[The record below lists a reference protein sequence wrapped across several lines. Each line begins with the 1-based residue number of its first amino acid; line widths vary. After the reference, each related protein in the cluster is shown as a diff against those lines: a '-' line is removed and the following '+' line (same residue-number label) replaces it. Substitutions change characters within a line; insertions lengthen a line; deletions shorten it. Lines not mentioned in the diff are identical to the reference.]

1 MPSPLDAALPASA
14 EIEALLTASFGARTT
29 IERVEPLHHPWVLRA
44 HLAETTGLPD
54 TVVVKC
60 RRPEGYGLRS
70 AEELTR
76 CEHAALAFI
85 ADDLRLDLAPC
96 LHAASPDS
104 RLLVLE
110 DLYPRTELAALLHRD
125 GHTAALD
132 AELTAF
138 ASSMG
143 ELAAT
148 SVGRATLFNARRTAL
163 GTGADRLGDW
173 EHAYAGLWRNG
184 LARAAAFGVP
194 LPAAAERDLETAVAE
209 LADPGPFLALTNG
222 DPESHNYLTGPSG
235 GGKLIDFEGAGF
247 RHALTAAT
255 SFTVPG
261 PDWLGVSGPE
271 QVEAFRRALART
283 VPEAEDDQRFGFG
296 LASASMVWVMTRTGR
311 LKTLDARSP
320 GDDSRTQMVA
330 LLESG
335 ARTAE
340 AHRVLPHL
348 AAWCRSTA
356 TLLRRRWPDTDI
368 DTAAPYTWRER
379 QGREPG
385 GHRRSGTEDAHAR
398 PRTDPDCPG
407 HCEILRDTT
416 QPEQPPS
423 GGVPAADDAVARLA
437 VDKIC
442 LPPQVSTQ
450 CAATAVGFAS
460 VQPVADRLSL
470 LPVVKQAGMP

>member
-1 MPSPLDAALPASA
+1 MPAPLDVALPTSA
-14 EIEALLTASFGARTT
+14 EIEALLTASVGARTT
-29 IERVEPLHHPWVLRA
+29 IERIEPLHHPWVLRA
-44 HLAETTGLPD
+44 HLAEATGLPE
-54 TVVVKC
+54 TVIVKC
-60 RRPEGYGLRS
+60 LRPEGYGLRS

-85 ADDLRLDLAPC
+85 ADDLCLDLAPG

-110 DLYPRTELAALLHRD
+110 DLYPRSELAELLHRD
-125 GHTAALD
+125 GHTPALD

-143 ELAAT
+143 ELAAA
-148 SVGRATLFNARRTAL
+148 SVGRAALFNARRTAL

-173 EHAYAGLWRNG
+173 EHAYTGLWRNG

-194 LPAAAERDLETAVAE
+194 LPAAAERDLEAAVAE

-222 DPESHNYLTGPSG
+222 DPESHNFLTGLSG
-235 GGKLIDFEGAGF
+235 GGRLIDFEGAGF

-255 SFTVPG
+255 SFAVPG
-261 PDWLGVSGPE
+261 PDWLGVSGPG

-296 LASASMVWVMTRTGR
+296 LASASMVWVIMRTGR

-320 GDDSRTQMVA
+320 GNDSRTQMVA

-356 TLLRRRWPDTDI
+356 ALLRRRWPDTDI
-368 DTAAPYTWRER
+368 DTAAVAPYTWRER
-379 QGREPG
+379 
-385 GHRRSGTEDAHAR
+385 
-398 PRTDPDCPG
+398 
-407 HCEILRDTT
+407 
-416 QPEQPPS
+416 
-423 GGVPAADDAVARLA
+423 
-437 VDKIC
+437 
-442 LPPQVSTQ
+442 
-450 CAATAVGFAS
+450 
-460 VQPVADRLSL
+460 
-470 LPVVKQAGMP
+470 